1 MASNAPPSV
10 ETSGAF
16 AAAPVEDD
24 AEPRL
29 AQLQRL
35 AGVDVATGV
44 SSSCG
49 GVVVTA
55 DAAWFRAS
63 NAQSLC
69 VAAEVAGRTRAAL
82 LARLHVPGRGAA
94 AGALNA
100 ATQRVLAAAPARLHL
115 CCGGNAAWGMP
126 GAALAVAAPCVE
138 SALAAMCCAALA
150 GGDSGCVAAAAP
162 ALGAALR
169 DALLGVSLQTG
180 RSALCGGGGAPHVRV
195 RDLHAAA
202 LLALSPAAGAP
213 LASRALWAEA
223 LSHCLLS
230 VPWGGPAALLRL
242 CRAMVT
248 HGDVAAA
255 LEDAAHGALRPR
267 GFAAALQAWA
277 RSTLCAEA
285 AAYQTGWLGGAGALS
300 PAAAAYLAAD
310 PDAAVSWLDYSPP
323 ASRNGVRPATLRAN
337 LAWLATL
344 MATEKPRDL
353 AWCLAAV
360 GFNAAWAIFA
370 PLIISDI
377 ITIAPAIAAAAADG
391 APLEPLRLL
400 HGGMMPDYTVYA
412 GRNAANAL
420 AILAGAFGGG
430 AAVSAHMN
438 RQLSARSVGNPG
450 FGLGARAA
458 LARRLAAAPGLLADT
473 AGLAAAA
480 RAAQHDAHLVGAATS
495 ATFTAANALGQLAL
509 ALALMFL
516 INARMAGFFLATLPV
531 TALLTGLQGR
541 ASGQLSAT
549 LKTRQEALEV
559 AADAALLCAGAA
571 AGSGT
576 HDTAVAAAGAAA
588 EAAADEISVAA
599 AVLQQYVAIV
609 SGGLTAF
616 LLGLGGQQMAAGR
629 LDVGLFVAFISAAG
643 AAAPQVPALVEA
655 VRAWRVAGRAAALL
669 RGADAVRA
677 PPAPALDGAD
687 SDKAP
692 ALLAAAP
699 ALAARGVAF
708 AYARSPSRAL
718 VAASFDLPGGAK
730 CVLVGRSGAGKTTL
744 LRLLAGRY
752 LPAQGALLA
761 DGAPLAAAARAAG
774 PGGVAFAPAEPM
786 LFAGSVAH
794 NIAMGLP
801 SAVIASL
808 PDGGQARVAAAA
820 KAAGLIGDGA
830 SVSLAT
836 RVGGAGALSSGQR
849 QRIGIARALASQA
862 PLLLLDEPTSN
873 ADGATAAALV
883 AALVALGDGC
893 TVVAATNAPALFE
906 SGGFSHGMCIAGATV
921 AEAGPLDALVAA
933 RGAYARTAA
942 AVGVACDASAPL
954 APAALRAALWPLA
967 AASDAECALLAPLLA
982 PRTLPAG
989 TTLFAAGTAPAAAFV
1004 LARGRV
1010 ELRSTPGSAP
1020 AVAVPVG
1027 ACFQEGS
1034 LLDAAA
1040 VASRTAVATAA
1051 DTVVLELRCAALA
1064 ALAPLAPR
1072 LAASITALAA
1082 ARDAAVTPA
1091 ALRAAAW
1098 PLQRLDDEALTA
1110 LAAASSIEVLQPGDA
1125 LCVRGGACPGLAV
1138 VLAGQAAVTRRLLT
1152 GGETVTTITAGGAF
1166 GADSLVT
1173 AGQGGAEVEVQA
1185 AGAAPTVLLLL
1196 PHAALLPPALP
1207 PPACAD
1213 DAAFARAAAE
1223 LGAAAA
1229 AWRAAAGADALAAH
1243 WLLHAALPDAVQR
1256 ASATSALAAS
1266 ALPLP
1271 LGAPAHLPSPRALGA
1286 LIPVADV
1293 DIADDEASGTAN
1305 AACPG
1310 DGAWAAVSELAP
1322 GAAATSPALLRA
1334 GPAALAALLSRDAFA
1349 NAVGAEG
1356 LARAAAAAGALAAAL
1371 SALRAA
1377 GVASGR
1383 AVALRRGEAAFAPL
1397 SADDAAVLLHGR
1409 LAPPYDDVATGT
1421 LLLRSQAAQ
1430 AAMPTQLAAALGGGR
1445 VAEGTCGGDVGS
1457 VLLPAAL
1464 GSRPAASGAPVLG
1477 GAAVLGGALTVQ
1489 LPALSPGAE
1498 PASPV
1503 FAWLADGAPIARA
1516 CKATYAPEPA
1526 DVGRALAVRCRAA
1539 PWHDESVLAAVPAK
1553 VPLGEADATA
1563 ARDAALAAVAA
1574 RGCAAFAC
1582 SVSAA
1587 RGGAAASLEGEAC
1600 VLELSAAGARLARP
1614 GAAAEQRSR
1623 LATLLFG
1630 DGSVTVASAAWGAPG
1645 LALCGARGDGD
1656 APCGAYLQVHADCH
1670 VMLKF
1675 ASPRERNG
1683 ALAAAR
1689 ALAARRRKP
1698 LPAL

>member
-1 MASNAPPSV
+1 MAPNAPKI
-10 ETSGAF
+10 ETF
-16 AAAPVEDD
+16 NAAPAAEDD
-24 AEPRL
+24 DEPRL

-35 AGVDVATGV
+35 AGADVASGV
-44 SSSCG
+44 ASSCG

-55 DAAWFRAS
+55 DAAWLRAS

-69 VAAEVAGRTRAAL
+69 AAAELAGRTRAAL

-100 ATQRVLAAAPARLHL
+100 ATQRALGAAPARLHL
-115 CCGGNAAWGMP
+115 CCGGSAAWGAP
-126 GAALAVAAPCVE
+126 GATLAVAAPCVE

-150 GGDSGCVAAAAP
+150 GGDDGCVAAAAP

-202 LLALSPAAGAP
+202 LLALSPAGGAP
-213 LASRALWAEA
+213 LAPRALWAEA
-223 LSHCLLS
+223 VSSCLLS
-230 VPWGGPAALLRL
+230 APWGGPAALLRL
-242 CRAMVT
+242 CRAPVAR
-248 HGDVAAA
+248 GDVAAA
-255 LEDAAHGALRPR
+255 LEDAARVALRPR

-277 RSTLCAEA
+277 RSTLRAEA
-285 AAYQTGWLGGAGALS
+285 AAHQTGWLGGAGALS

-310 PDAAVSWLDYSPP
+310 PDAAVSWLDYSPK
-323 ASRNGVRPATLRAN
+323 ASRDGVRPATLRAN

-377 ITIAPAIAAAAADG
+377 ITIAPAIAAAAAEG
-391 APLEPLRLL
+391 TTLEPLRLL

-438 RQLSARSVGNPG
+438 RQLSARSVCNPG

-473 AGLAAAA
+473 AGLADAA
-480 RAAQHDAHLVGAATS
+480 RAAQHDAQLVGAAAS
-495 ATFTAANALGQLAL
+495 ATFIAANALGQLAL

-549 LKTRQEALEV
+549 LKTRQEALEA

-571 AGSGT
+571 AGPGT

-609 SGGLTAF
+609 SGGLMAF

-677 PPAPALDGAD
+677 PPAPALDGDAAAEQ
-687 SDKAP
+687 AP
-692 ALLAAAP
+692 SAALLLAAAP
-699 ALAARGVAF
+699 ALAAPGVAF

-774 PGGVAFAPAEPM
+774 PGGVAFAPAEPL
-786 LFAGSVAH
+786 LFAGSVAS

-801 SAVIASL
+801 LAARSG
-808 PDGGQARVAAAA
+808 PDGGKARIAAAA
-820 KAAGLIGDGA
+820 KAAGLIGGDAA
-830 SVSLAT
+830 SVSLAA

-906 SGGFSHGMCIAGATV
+906 TGGFSHGMCIAGATV

-942 AVGVACDASAPL
+942 AVAAASDTSVPL

-982 PRTLPAG
+982 PRTLSAG
-989 TTLFAAGTAPAAAFV
+989 TTLFGAGASPAAAFV
-1004 LARGRV
+1004 LARGRL
-1010 ELRSTPGSAP
+1010 ELRSAPGSPAL
-1020 AVAVPVG
+1020 AVAVG
-1027 ACFQEGS
+1027 ACFQEES

-1040 VASRTAVATAA
+1040 VASRTAVATAD

-1072 LAASITALAA
+1072 LAASIAALAE
-1082 ARDAAVTPA
+1082 ARDAAVAPA
-1091 ALRAAAW
+1091 ALRLAAW
-1098 PLQRLDDEALTA
+1098 PLQRLDDEALIA
-1110 LAAASSIEVLQPGDA
+1110 LAAAATIEVLQPGDA

-1138 VLAGQAAVTRRLLT
+1138 VLAGQAAVTRRLLA
-1152 GGETVTTITAGGAF
+1152 GGEAISTITAGGAF

-1173 AGQGGAEVEVQA
+1173 AGLGGAEVAVLA

-1213 DAAFARAAAE
+1213 AAAFARAAAE

-1243 WLLHAALPDAVQR
+1243 WLLRAALPDASQR
-1256 ASATSALAAS
+1256 ASAAASLAAA

-1271 LGAPAHLPSPRALGA
+1271 LGSPAQLPSPRSPGA
-1286 LIPVADV
+1286 LLAVADV
-1293 DIADDEASGTAN
+1293 DIADESGTAN

-1310 DGAWAAVSELAP
+1310 DGAWAAVGELAP
-1322 GAAATSPALLRA
+1322 GAAATSPALLRC
-1334 GPAALAALLSRDAFA
+1334 GPDALAALLPRDAVA
-1349 NAVGAEG
+1349 AALGSDAW
-1356 LARAAAAAGALAAAL
+1356 ARAGAAAGALAAAAA
-1371 SALRAA
+1371 ALRAA
-1377 GVASGR
+1377 GVAPGR
-1383 AVALRRGEAAFAPL
+1383 AVALHRGEAAFAPH

-1409 LAPPYDDVATGT
+1409 LAMPYDDVATGT

-1445 VAEGTCGGDVGS
+1445 VAPAACGEAGV
-1457 VLLPAAL
+1457 VLLSAAL

-1489 LPALSPGAE
+1489 VPALPRSSE
-1498 PASPV
+1498 PATPV
-1503 FAWLADGAPIARA
+1503 FAWLAGGAPIARA

-1539 PWHDESVLAAVPAK
+1539 PWHDESVLAAVPPK
-1553 VPLGEADATA
+1553 VAPDADATA

-1600 VLELSAAGARLARP
+1600 VLELSAGGARLARP
-1614 GAAAEQRSR
+1614 GAAAEPRGR
-1623 LATLLFG
+1623 LATLLLG

-1675 ASPRERNG
+1675 ASPLERNG

-1689 ALAARRRKP
+1689 TLAARRRKV
-1698 LPAL
+1698 LPTI